1 MTSAEQLNYTEEEIK
16 KFEVEHAKA
25 VVEMHGWKIKSGEI
39 HSDNGTVIDWIN
51 KHNKIIEEYK
61 DKQTME
67 EVCVNIWDIMGIHG
81 NCVTFI

>member
-61 DKQTME
+61 D
-67 EVCVNIWDIMGIHG
+67 
-81 NCVTFI
+81 FA